1 MQGDRFFGEIHTL
14 EKLFRSVNQDSGD
27 LSVFNRRL
35 LLNIYDIAVMDSGTD
50 HAVALTFEGEIAA
63 DIVEYIVI
71 AVEVL
76 RGVYRLTAGDTTE
89 TRTLDGV
96 GSGWKPGGIAVCSS
110 FQPMIHAAETPKTFA
125 IFSILSNGILSVSP
139 VAYLCNADFGMSV
152 RFDSSP

>member
-1 MQGDRFFGEIHTL
+1 MLQPFLFYLTIKPDRLTDDRHPVHVFPDVNQRRVGGIFSLQGDRFFGEIHTL

-35 LLNIYDIAVMDSGTD
+35 LLNIDDIAVMDSGTD

-63 DIVEYIVI
+63 DIVGYIVI

-76 RGVYRLTAGDTTE
+76 RGVYRLTAEDTTE

-96 GSGWKPGGIAVCSS
+96 GKRTEARGDRRGRDRNIKS
-110 FQPMIHAAETPKTFA
+110 H
-125 IFSILSNGILSVSP
+125 
-139 VAYLCNADFGMSV
+139 
-152 RFDSSP
+152 